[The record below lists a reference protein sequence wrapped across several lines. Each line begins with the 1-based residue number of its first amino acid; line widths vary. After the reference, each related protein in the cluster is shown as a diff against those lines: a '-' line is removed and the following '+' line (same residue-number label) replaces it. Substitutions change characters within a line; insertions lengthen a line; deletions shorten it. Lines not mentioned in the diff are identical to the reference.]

1 MAGILSR
8 HCDERKKEKN
18 QLLFGNWI
26 LIGFHLMFQKRN
38 YGRLHCNCQ
47 IDLIITAQNLII
59 KGIKV
64 EKYSIKVLVS
74 SNEAM

>member
-1 MAGILSR
+1 
-8 HCDERKKEKN
+8 
-18 QLLFGNWI
+18 
-26 LIGFHLMFQKRN
+26 MFQKRN

-59 KGIKV
+59 KGIEV